1 MTERYSQRL
10 SRPGF
15 TLIELLVVIAI
26 IAMLIGLLLPA
37 VQRVRE
43 AGNRSV
49 CANNL
54 KEIALAVSN
63 YESAFGT
70 LPPSRNLYSY
80 TGEGPELLSPN
91 DEEPDADET
100 IVGTWAVYILPYLDQ
115 QDLYNQWIFDPTH
128 VPQPTTDVGAPYATE
143 FGEQRPKAVQTPV
156 KTYFCPTRRTPHT
169 LPTLSSNSSSGIDPD
184 DGNSI
189 SADGQPGALGDYA
202 ANIGT
207 TGDDIFS
214 FLFSP
219 YVPDGPFRLG
229 WNFLGVPLIQIV
241 NGNGASNTILVGEK
255 HVYIEGFGQLKYYD
269 SSIYNG
275 TNYWSSVRCGG
286 KLRSDPQEKGYPI
299 STSVYNSNPN
309 TDWAFGSY
317 HSGVCQFA
325 FVDGSVRAISNNIDT
340 YTLGL
345 LCSINDNHTPIPPY

>member
-1 MTERYSQRL
+1 MTKEYNRRWARL
-10 SRPGF
+10 GF

-43 AGNRSV
+43 AANRNV

-54 KEIALAVSN
+54 HEIALAVSN
-63 YESAFGT
+63 YEIAIGT
-70 LPPSRNLYSY
+70 LPPSRLLYSY
-80 TGEGPELLSPN
+80 VNEGPELISPN
-91 DEEPDADET
+91 DEEPDDDET
-100 IVGTWAVYILPYLDQ
+100 FLGTWAVFILPYLDQ
-115 QDLYNQWIFDPTH
+115 QDLYNLWDFNPTH
-128 VPQPTTDVGAPYATE
+128 NPQPTTDVGTPYATV
-143 FGEQRPKAVQTPV
+143 FAQQNQKAVRTPV

-169 LPTLSSNSSSGIDPD
+169 LPTLSSNSSSGNDPD
-184 DGNSI
+184 DGNYI
-189 SADGQPGALGDYA
+189 SPDGQPGALGDYA

-207 TGDDIFS
+207 TGDDIYS
-214 FLFSP
+214 FVYSP
-219 YVPDGPFRLG
+219 YLPDGPFRLG
-229 WNFLGVPLIQIV
+229 WNFQGVPLIQVI

-255 HVYIEGFGQLKYYD
+255 HVYIEGFGQLQYYD

-275 TNYWSSVRCGG
+275 ENYWSSVRSGG
-286 KLRSDPQEKGYPI
+286 KLRTETQEMGYPI
-299 STSVYNSNPN
+299 SKSIYNNTAG

-325 FVDGSVRAISNNIDT
+325 FVDGSVHAISNNINP

-345 LCSINDNHTPIPPY
+345 LCSIHNNGTAIPPY